1 MYILIIFALFPPPP
15 PIEPFFFLTGSP
27 STSDYW
33 LKVQWI
39 KRNSNMFKLSF
50 DKQTRLKLTLVH
62 GKQLSTSAPRPS
74 AIPLQQQASYWGQVF
89 VPWVISLQKNVFV
102 PYRHIYITVSHRWT
116 RISATFQRRCLGL
129 SNCTGIW
136 EDSESITA
144 MECGVDRKWGLW
156 MDSPIRKILRE
167 HQKFMKKRGI
177 KQISQHELFILTEI
191 IKKHVIVY
199 DSHLPRV
206 IKIAFILRST
216 NKEQINRHSL
226 FRQTGPTQQGASSEK
241 SLWKILG
248 MDWLLGG
255 IALMCCVWVF
265 CTNVCVRVHMLCVL

>member
-50 DKQTRLKLTLVH
+50 EKQTRLKLTLVH

-74 AIPLQQQASYWGQVF
+74 AIPLQQQASYWGRLF

-102 PYRHIYITVSHRWT
+102 PHRHIYITVSHRWT
-116 RISATFQRRCLGL
+116 KISATFQWRCLGL

-136 EDSESITA
+136 EDSESIIV

-156 MDSPIRKILRE
+156 MDSPIRRILRE
-167 HQKFMKKRGI
+167 LQKFMEKKEELNTFLNMNCLF
-177 KQISQHELFILTEI
+177 SQ
-191 IKKHVIVY
+191 K
-199 DSHLPRV
+199 
-206 IKIAFILRST
+206 
-216 NKEQINRHSL
+216 
-226 FRQTGPTQQGASSEK
+226 
-241 SLWKILG
+241 
-248 MDWLLGG
+248 LLKN
-255 IALMCCVWVF
+255 MS
-265 CTNVCVRVHMLCVL
+265 